1 MKNTKKINLIF
12 FQIKHNYK
20 CNDKHTLILLLN
32 LLANKQCDD
41 LIFLKKKLMI
51 GFF

>member
-41 LIFLKKKLMI
+41 LIFFKKKLMI